1 MAHPRS
7 GLFAM
12 PIRTCRTFLTL
23 ALVGVAGSA
32 WGQTLPTT
40 VLRPE
45 PTKIVLRY
53 SAGLAADADPGVTL
67 VVSSDVYPDL
77 DAEVT
82 LAEVIVTLSPEMSG
96 RLDSAGEK
104 SPPDAAL
111 LIIDE
116 LTVGRRVERN
126 LIAPLPVVTAARL
139 QDDVWNTTVLW
150 MDYLPTIYHERSLVP
165 DAWRVDIGGSPF
177 PVVNVQKDLA
187 RISET
192 QRDPVHILLIDGTIP
207 RGAAA
212 TVSFIERPGADP
224 RLLVSGTTAPAVARS
239 GSLLG
244 HTDVYTGL
252 TFVNSQGADATFG
265 LVTNFQQ
272 PFPIVRI
279 GERNELSVGP
289 RVAFRTNSSD
299 QDDENSLLF
308 SVPLQLT
315 HHRRL
320 PTFGWRPGSRA
331 EAENL
336 TANRPWLYALV
347 LDVGPTFESEKTFS
361 DGNLVANG
369 QLDFRTRTAGT
380 ARRSGVLSGY
390 AVDLQPYVGFEAGR
404 NLANQVAALDD
415 GSIGRLKLGF
425 AGLLRVELGG
435 PHLDQVVFDVDYV
448 YRQLYTEEALGTRS
462 PIEREMSG
470 QSMGNTFVIDRGV
483 ASRTT
488 LVGQGGSRSYLNAAI
503 RLVFGPHWEFFA
515 SYANGELPPRFVSV
529 DKFQAGFAFRFNSSY

>member
-1 MAHPRS
+1 
-7 GLFAM
+7 M

-23 ALVGVAGSA
+23 ALVGWAGLAVGSA
-32 WGQTLPTT
+32 QGQTLPTT

-45 PTKIVLRY
+45 PTTIVLRY
-53 SAGLAADADPGVTL
+53 FGGLVADAEPRVTL
-67 VVSSDVYPDL
+67 VVFRDVYLDL

-96 RLDSAGEK
+96 RLDSAGGE
-104 SPPDAAL
+104 SPPAAAL

-116 LTVGRRVERN
+116 LTIGRRVERN

-139 QDDVWNTTVLW
+139 LGSVWNRTVLLT
-150 MDYLPTIYHERSLVP
+150 DYLPTIYRERSLVP

-177 PVVNVQKDLA
+177 PVVDVQETSV
-187 RISET
+187 RIGRN
-192 QRDPVHILLIDGTIP
+192 QWDPGLVLFIDGTIP

-212 TVSFIERPGADP
+212 TVSFLERPGADP
-224 RLLVSGTTAPAVARS
+224 RPLVSGRTVPAAGRS
-239 GSLLG
+239 GSLLNY
-244 HTDVYTGL
+244 TDVYTGL

-265 LVTNFQQ
+265 LVTNFRQ

-289 RVAFRTNSSD
+289 QVAFRTNSSD

-315 HHRRL
+315 HYRSL
-320 PTFGWRPGSRA
+320 PVFGSRPGSRA
-331 EAENL
+331 EVV
-336 TANRPWLYALV
+336 TADRPWLYALV

-369 QLDFRTRTAGT
+369 QLDFRTRTVGT
-380 ARRSGVLSGY
+380 AGRSGVLSGY
-390 AVDLQPYVGFEAGR
+390 AVDLLPYVGFEAGR

-448 YRQLYTEEALGTRS
+448 YRRLYTEEALGTRA
-462 PIEREMSG
+462 PIERETSG

-529 DKFQAGFAFRFNSSY
+529 DKFQAGFAFRFNSPY